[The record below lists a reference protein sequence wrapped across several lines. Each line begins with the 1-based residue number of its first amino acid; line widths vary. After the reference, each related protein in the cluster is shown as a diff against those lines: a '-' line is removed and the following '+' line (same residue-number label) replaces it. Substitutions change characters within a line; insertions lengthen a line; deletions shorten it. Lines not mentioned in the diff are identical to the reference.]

1 MADRNVDFLLIG
13 GGLAAGNCARWLR
26 RSGADGSI
34 LLVGREPDLP
44 YDRPPL
50 SKGYLKGTD
59 SRADALFQTAD
70 WYAEQQIEVLTR
82 TSAMKLD
89 LSERTVKLSNKE
101 EVGFGKALI
110 ATGANVRRLNVDGSE
125 LEGIHYLRTFGNSD
139 AIREDA
145 AGKRVV
151 LIGGS
156 YIASEVAATLTE
168 LGSQCTM
175 VMLEERA
182 LIRTFGRE
190 AASYFHDLLAGHGI
204 TLHGED
210 ELERFEG
217 ADGRVTKVVTK
228 NGREIAADA
237 VVIGAGV
244 NPDVMLAR
252 SAGLELGE
260 SGGVR
265 VDSRLETGT
274 PGVYAAGDMAE
285 YESVVHGGRPH
296 PRRALGRRLQPRQ
309 DVALNMLGKDV
320 AHDVVPYFF
329 SDLSDWAAIE
339 YVGPAYDW
347 DREVIRGSARRR
359 RLLRLLPA
367 RRAASPARCRW
378 AAPRT
383 SSTPGGSSPSTPRSA
398 TAPTRSAT
406 SPRTSRLCSAPVCGA
421 PTRAENLDCGARTRT
436 LITSSRGWRLAIRRP
451 RTRG

>member
-1 MADRNVDFLLIG
+1 MADRNVDFLMIG

-26 RSGADGSI
+26 RSGADGPI

-50 SKGYLKGTD
+50 SKSYLKGTD
-59 SRADALFQTAD
+59 TREDALFQTAD

-89 LSERTVKLSNKE
+89 LQERTVKLSNKE
-101 EVGFGKALI
+101 EVGFGKALV
-110 ATGANVRRLNVDGSE
+110 ATGANVRRLNVPGAE

-139 AIREDA
+139 AIRQDA

-168 LGSQCTM
+168 LGSECTM

-182 LIRTFGRE
+182 LIRSFGRE
-190 AASYFHDLLAGHGI
+190 AATYFHDLLAGHGI

-210 ELERFEG
+210 ELDRFEG
-217 ADGRVTKVVTK
+217 ADGRVTGVVTK
-228 NGREIAADA
+228 AGREIPADA
-237 VVIGAGV
+237 VIIGAGV

-265 VDSRLETGT
+265 VNTRLESSA
-274 PGVYAAGDMAE
+274 PGIFAAGDMAE
-285 YESVVHGGRPH
+285 YESVVHGGRRIRVEH
-296 PRRALGRRLQPRQ
+296 W
-309 DVALNMLGKDV
+309 DVAFNHGKTAALNMLSHDV

-347 DREVIRGSARRR
+347 DREVIRGSVDDGAFSVFYLVGGHVAGALSVGRSQDLQHARRFI
-359 RLLRLLPA
+359 A
-367 RRAASPARCRW
+367 DHTEIGDRADALGDL
-378 AAPRT
+378 
-383 SSTPGGSSPSTPRSA
+383 STD
-398 TAPTRSAT
+398 
-406 SPRTSRLCSAPVCGA
+406 L
-421 PTRAENLDCGARTRT
+421 ET
-436 LITSSRGWRLAIRRP
+436 LS
-451 RTRG
+451 

>member
-1 MADRNVDFLLIG
+1 MADRDVDFLLIG

-50 SKGYLKGTD
+50 SKSYLQGKD
-59 SRADALFQTAD
+59 SREDALFQTAD

-101 EVGFGKALI
+101 EVGFGKALV

-139 AIREDA
+139 AIRDDA

-182 LIRTFGRE
+182 LIRSFGRE
-190 AASYFHDLLAGHGI
+190 AATYFHDLLAGHGI

-210 ELERFEG
+210 ELDRFEG

-228 NGREIAADA
+228 NGREIPADA

-244 NPDVMLAR
+244 NPDIMLAR
-252 SAGLELGE
+252 SAGLELGD

-265 VDSRLETGT
+265 VSSRLESGT
-274 PGVYAAGDMAE
+274 PGIYAAGDMAE
-285 YESVVHGGRPH
+285 YESVVHGGRRIRVEH
-296 PRRALGRRLQPRQ
+296 WDVAFNHGKT
-309 DVALNMLGKDV
+309 VALNMLGKDL

-329 SDLSDWAAIE
+329 SDLSDWAGIE

-347 DREVIRGSARRR
+347 DREVIRGSVDDGAFSVFYLRDGRVEGALSVGRSEDLQHARRFIAEHTEIADADA
-359 RLLRLLPA
+359 LGDL
-367 RRAASPARCRW
+367 
-378 AAPRT
+378 
-383 SSTPGGSSPSTPRSA
+383 STD
-398 TAPTRSAT
+398 
-406 SPRTSRLCSAPVCGA
+406 L
-421 PTRAENLDCGARTRT
+421 ET
-436 LITSSRGWRLAIRRP
+436 L
-451 RTRG
+451 

>member
-1 MADRNVDFLLIG
+1 MADRDVDFVLIG

-50 SKGYLKGTD
+50 SKGYLRGTD
-59 SRADALFQTAD
+59 AREDALFQTAD

-82 TSAMKLD
+82 ISAMKLD
-89 LSERTVKLSNKE
+89 LAERTVRLSNKE
-101 EVGFGKALI
+101 EVRFGQALV
-110 ATGANVRRLNVDGSE
+110 ATGANVRRLNVPGSE

-139 AIREDA
+139 AIRADA

-168 LGSQCTM
+168 LGSACTM

-182 LIRTFGRE
+182 LIRSFGGE
-190 AASYFHDLLAGHGI
+190 AATYFHDLLAGHGI

-210 ELERFEG
+210 ELDRFEG
-217 ADGRVTKVVTK
+217 AGGRVTTVVTK
-228 NGREIAADA
+228 SGREIPADA

-252 SAGLELGE
+252 SAGLDLGDT
-260 SGGVR
+260 GGIR
-265 VDSRLETGT
+265 VDSHLESST
-274 PGVYAAGDMAE
+274 PGVYAAGDVAE
-285 YESVVHGGRPH
+285 YESVVHGGRRIRVEH
-296 PRRALGRRLQPRQ
+296 W
-309 DVALNMLGKDV
+309 DVAFNHGKTAALNMLGKGID
-320 AHDVVPYFF
+320 HDVVPYFF

-347 DREVIRGSARRR
+347 DREVIRGSVDDDAFSVFYLHDGRVAGALSVGRSED
-359 RLLRLLPA
+359 LQPA
-367 RRAASPARCRW
+367 RRFIAEGTEIGDGADALGDL
-378 AAPRT
+378 
-383 SSTPGGSSPSTPRSA
+383 STD
-398 TAPTRSAT
+398 
-406 SPRTSRLCSAPVCGA
+406 
-421 PTRAENLDCGARTRT
+421 LDT
-436 LITSSRGWRLAIRRP
+436 L
-451 RTRG
+451 

>member
-1 MADRNVDFLLIG
+1 MADRHVDFLLIG

-26 RSGADGSI
+26 RSGAGGSI

-50 SKGYLKGTD
+50 SKSYLQGKDT
-59 SRADALFQTAD
+59 REDALFQSAD
-70 WYAEQQIEVLTR
+70 WYAEQDIEVLTR

-89 LSERTVKLSNKE
+89 LQERTVKLSTKQ
-101 EVGFGKALI
+101 EVGFGKALV
-110 ATGANVRRLNVDGSE
+110 ATGANVRRLNVKGSE

-139 AIREDA
+139 AIREDT

-168 LGSQCTM
+168 LGSECTM

-182 LIRTFGRE
+182 LIRSFGRE
-190 AASYFHDLLAGHGI
+190 AATYFHDLLAGHGI

-210 ELERFEG
+210 ELDRFEG
-217 ADGRVTKVVTK
+217 AGGRVTKVVTK

-252 SAGLELGE
+252 GAGLELGE
-260 SGGVR
+260 TGGVR
-265 VDSRLETGT
+265 VNSRLESGT
-274 PGVYAAGDMAE
+274 PGIYAAGDMAE
-285 YESVVHGGRPH
+285 YESVVHGGRH
-296 PRRALGRRLQPRQ
+296 IRVEHW
-309 DVALNMLGKDV
+309 DVAFNHGKTAALNMLGKDV

-347 DREVIRGSARRR
+347 DREVIRGSVHDGAFSVFYLRDGRVQGALSVGRSEDLLHARR
-359 RLLRLLPA
+359 LIA
-367 RRAASPARCRW
+367 EHTEIGDRADALGDL
-378 AAPRT
+378 
-383 SSTPGGSSPSTPRSA
+383 STD
-398 TAPTRSAT
+398 
-406 SPRTSRLCSAPVCGA
+406 
-421 PTRAENLDCGARTRT
+421 LDT
-436 LITSSRGWRLAIRRP
+436 L
-451 RTRG
+451 

>member
-1 MADRNVDFLLIG
+1 MADRDVDFVLIG

-59 SRADALFQTAD
+59 TRSDALFQTAD

-89 LSERTVKLSNKE
+89 LGERTVRLSNKE
-101 EVGFGKALI
+101 EVRFGQALV
-110 ATGANVRRLNVDGSE
+110 ATGANVRRLNVPGSE

-139 AIREDA
+139 AIRADA

-168 LGSQCTM
+168 LGSACTM

-182 LIRTFGRE
+182 LIRSFGRE
-190 AASYFHDLLAGHGI
+190 AATYFHDLLGGHGI
-204 TLHGED
+204 ILHGED
-210 ELERFEG
+210 ELDRFEG
-217 ADGRVTKVVTK
+217 AGGRLTTVVTK
-228 NGREIAADA
+228 SGREIPADA

-252 SAGLELGE
+252 SAGLDLGE
-260 SGGVR
+260 TGGIR
-265 VDSRLETGT
+265 VDSHLESAT
-274 PGVYAAGDMAE
+274 PGVYAAGDVAE
-285 YESVVHGGRPH
+285 YESVVHGGRH
-296 PRRALGRRLQPRQ
+296 IRVEHW
-309 DVALNMLGKDV
+309 DVAFNHGKTAALNMLGKGID
-320 AHDVVPYFF
+320 HDVVPYFF

-347 DREVIRGSARRR
+347 DREVIRGSLDEGAFSVFYLHDGRVTGALSVGRSED
-359 RLLRLLPA
+359 LQPA
-367 RRAASPARCRW
+367 RRFIAEGTEIGDRADVLGDL
-378 AAPRT
+378 
-383 SSTPGGSSPSTPRSA
+383 STD
-398 TAPTRSAT
+398 
-406 SPRTSRLCSAPVCGA
+406 
-421 PTRAENLDCGARTRT
+421 LDT
-436 LITSSRGWRLAIRRP
+436 L
-451 RTRG
+451 